1 MSLASSRHRTRYILV
16 QYCSTY
22 HCYYP
27 LPFPLL
33 FTTQFTVIHQ
43 KNRHHHRIRS
53 VHISWGTLHSTSDSL
68 ACDQPSDRPT
78 NQSDLLVTR
87 YPHFLHTI
95 SVISAHAS
103 SYLYRS
109 ASVWLVCS
117 LQHVPG
123 QVNPGLP
130 FIFCRIRIK

>member
-1 MSLASSRHRTRYILV
+1 MKSVFACRWLLV
-16 QYCSTY
+16 IGLVIFLYNIVVGFQYTY

-68 ACDQPSDRPT
+68 ACDQPIRLTGYPVPT
-78 NQSDLLVTR
+78 LPPHNFRNQ
-87 YPHFLHTI
+87 
-95 SVISAHAS
+95 
-103 SYLYRS
+103 RS
-109 ASVWLVCS
+109 CFFFVPLPVGFCLACLFTATCPRAGQPPVC
-117 LQHVPG
+117 L
-123 QVNPGLP
+123 
-130 FIFCRIRIK
+130 